1 MGKRLSKLER
11 QRKEYEDA
19 AYASIGAAFVKLLR
33 DENAPKRKRETALK
47 LADWLH
53 LNKLTKDE
61 ARFFM
66 VNTGIV
72 FDSDLLPD
80 PNYQPPPDYLRPE
93 KSDMTETSAKQRQ
106 SHRLRA
112 TNATELKASAR

>member
-11 QRKEYEDA
+11 QWQEKQETA
-19 AYASIGAAFVKLLR
+19 FASIGAAFVKLLQ
-33 DENAPKRKRETALK
+33 DDGAPKRKRDAAWK

-53 LNKLTKDE
+53 LNKLTADE

-72 FDSDLLPD
+72 FDSDLLLED
-80 PNYQPPPDYLRPE
+80 PNYQEPHDYPRPE
-93 KSDMTETSAKQRQ
+93 LD
-106 SHRLRA
+106 
-112 TNATELKASAR
+112 NDIPF